1 MLIMVLVEPRIVK
14 FTSATKVDA
23 QAEVPFFST
32 DAIAAGDWTL
42 EEGFEDAR
50 SNTRGWPRTVTFHEG
65 RLYFGGSYALPSTL
79 FASKVADIFNFKP
92 AEGLDDDAIKVTLQT
107 DSLNAITGM
116 RSGRDLQV
124 FTTGARVFSTSD
136 RLRTNHTK

>member
-1 MLIMVLVEPRIVK
+1 MILSPYSRASFFTQAMVDQFIDVNNGFGRARIVK

-42 EEGFEDAR
+42 EEGFEDAW

-107 DSLNAITGM
+107 DSFKLITGI
-116 RSGRDLQV
+116 
-124 FTTGARVFSTSD
+124 
-136 RLRTNHTK
+136 